1 LIDLVEYIK
10 TLNSNYRV
18 QQTLGT
24 SQSEV
29 SVPTT
34 PGMVKP

>member
-1 LIDLVEYIK
+1 LEYIK

-24 SQSEV
+24 SQSDLAA
-29 SVPTT
+29 PTT